1 LEIKQI
7 KTLNKVNLMKK
18 IEAVIKPFK
27 IDEVKEALEK
37 VGVRGI
43 TMTEAKGLGRQ
54 RGFTEVNTGVE
65 YGDFLPKIKLE
76 IILQDDLVDTA
87 VEAIRASANT
97 NRIGDGKI
105 FVSTIDTVLRIRTGE
120 TGSDAL

>member
-1 LEIKQI
+1 
-7 KTLNKVNLMKK
+7 MKK
-18 IEAVIKPFK
+18 IEAIIKPFK

-37 VGVRGI
+37 VGVRGV

-87 VEAIRASANT
+87 VDAIRSAANT

-105 FVSTIDTVLRIRTGE
+105 FVSNIDSVLRIRTGE
-120 TGSDAL
+120 SGSDAL

>member
-1 LEIKQI
+1 
-7 KTLNKVNLMKK
+7 MKK

-43 TMTEAKGLGRQ
+43 TISEAKGLGRQ

-65 YGDFLPKIKLE
+65 YGDFLPKIKIE
-76 IILQDDLVDTA
+76 IILQDELVDKA
-87 VEAIRASANT
+87 ADAIRSAANT

-105 FVSTIDTVLRIRTGE
+105 FVSDIETVIRIRTGE
-120 TGSDAL
+120 TGSEAL

>member
-1 LEIKQI
+1 
-7 KTLNKVNLMKK
+7 MKK
-18 IEAVIKPFK
+18 IEAIIKPFK

-37 VGVRGI
+37 VGVRGV

-87 VEAIRASANT
+87 VEAIRSAANT

-105 FVSTIDTVLRIRTGE
+105 FVSNIDLSLIHI
-120 TGSDAL
+120 

>member
-1 LEIKQI
+1 
-7 KTLNKVNLMKK
+7 MKK

-43 TMTEAKGLGRQ
+43 TISEAKGLGRQ

-65 YGDFLPKIKLE
+65 YGDFLPKIKIE
-76 IILQDDLVDTA
+76 IILQDELVDKA
-87 VEAIRASANT
+87 ADAIRSAANT

-105 FVSTIDTVLRIRTGE
+105 FVSDIETVIRIRTGE
-120 TGSDAL
+120 IGSDAL

>member
-1 LEIKQI
+1 
-7 KTLNKVNLMKK
+7 MKK

-43 TMTEAKGLGRQ
+43 TISEAKGLGRQ

-65 YGDFLPKIKLE
+65 YGDFLPKIKIE
-76 IILQDDLVDTA
+76 IILQDELVNKAAD
-87 VEAIRASANT
+87 AIRSAANT

-105 FVSTIDTVLRIRTGE
+105 FVSDIETVIRIRTGE
-120 TGSDAL
+120 TGSEAL

>member
-1 LEIKQI
+1 
-7 KTLNKVNLMKK
+7 MKK
-18 IEAVIKPFK
+18 IEAIIKPFK
-27 IDEVKEALEK
+27 IEEVKDALEK
-37 VGVRGI
+37 VGVRGV

-87 VEAIRASANT
+87 VEAIRSAANT

-105 FVSTIDTVLRIRTGE
+105 FVSTIDQAIRIRTGE
-120 TGSDAL
+120 KGNQAI

>member
-1 LEIKQI
+1 
-7 KTLNKVNLMKK
+7 MKK

-97 NRIGDGKI
+97 NRI
-105 FVSTIDTVLRIRTGE
+105 VSYTHLTLPTICSV
-120 TGSDAL
+120 

>member
-1 LEIKQI
+1 
-7 KTLNKVNLMKK
+7 MKK
-18 IEAVIKPFK
+18 IEAIIKPFK

-37 VGVRGI
+37 VGVRGV

-65 YGDFLPKIKLE
+65 YVDFLPKIKLE

-87 VEAIRASANT
+87 VEAIRSAANT

-105 FVSTIDTVLRIRTGE
+105 FVSNIDTVLRIRTGE

>member
-1 LEIKQI
+1 
-7 KTLNKVNLMKK
+7 MKK

-76 IILQDDLVDTA
+76 IILQDDLVETA
-87 VEAIRASANT
+87 VEAIRTSANT

-105 FVSTIDTVLRIRTGE
+105 FVSTIDTLLRIRTGE

>member
-1 LEIKQI
+1 
-7 KTLNKVNLMKK
+7 MS
-18 IEAVIKPFK
+18 
-27 IDEVKEALEK
+27 
-37 VGVRGI
+37 
-43 TMTEAKGLGRQ
+43 
-54 RGFTEVNTGVE
+54 
-65 YGDFLPKIKLE
+65 YGDFLPKIRLE

-105 FVSTIDTVLRIRTGE
+105 FVSNIETVMRIRTGE

>member
-1 LEIKQI
+1 
-7 KTLNKVNLMKK
+7 MKK

-27 IDEVKEALEK
+27 IDDVKEALEK

-43 TMTEAKGLGRQ
+43 TISEAKGLGSQ

-65 YGDFLPKIKLE
+65 YGDFLPKIRLE

-105 FVSTIDTVLRIRTGE
+105 FVSNIETVMRIRTGE

>member
-1 LEIKQI
+1 
-7 KTLNKVNLMKK
+7 MKK

-27 IDEVKEALEK
+27 IDEIKEALEK

-43 TMTEAKGLGRQ
+43 TISEAKGLGRQ

-65 YGDFLPKIKLE
+65 YGDFLPKIKIE
-76 IILQDDLVDTA
+76 IILQDELVDKA
-87 VEAIRASANT
+87 VEAIRSAANT

-105 FVSTIDTVLRIRTGE
+105 FVSSIETVMRIRTGE
-120 TGSDAL
+120 IGSDAL

>member
-1 LEIKQI
+1 
-7 KTLNKVNLMKK
+7 MKK

-27 IDEVKEALEK
+27 IDEIKEALEK

-43 TMTEAKGLGRQ
+43 TISEAKGLGRQ

-65 YGDFLPKIKLE
+65 YGDFLPKIKIE
-76 IILQDDLVDTA
+76 IILQDELVDKA
-87 VEAIRASANT
+87 VEAIRSAANT

-105 FVSTIDTVLRIRTGE
+105 FVSDIETVIRIRTGE
-120 TGSDAL
+120 TGSEAL

>member
-1 LEIKQI
+1 
-7 KTLNKVNLMKK
+7 MKK

-27 IDEVKEALEK
+27 IDEIKEALEK

-43 TMTEAKGLGRQ
+43 TISEAKGLGRQ

-65 YGDFLPKIKLE
+65 YGDFLPKIKIE
-76 IILQDDLVDTA
+76 IILQDALVDKA
-87 VEAIRASANT
+87 IDAIRSAANT

-105 FVSTIDTVLRIRTGE
+105 FVSDIEKIIRIRTGE
-120 TGSDAL
+120 TGSEAL

>member
-1 LEIKQI
+1 
-7 KTLNKVNLMKK
+7 MKK

-43 TMTEAKGLGRQ
+43 TLTESKGLGRQ
-54 RGFTEVNTGVE
+54 RGFTEINTGVE

-76 IILQDDLVDTA
+76 IILQDDLVDAA
-87 VEAIRASANT
+87 VEAIRTSANT

>member
-1 LEIKQI
+1 
-7 KTLNKVNLMKK
+7 MKK
-18 IEAVIKPFK
+18 IEAIIKPFK

-37 VGVRGI
+37 VGVRGV

-87 VEAIRASANT
+87 VDAIRTAANT

-105 FVSTIDTVLRIRTGE
+105 FVSNIDTVLRIRTGE

>member
-1 LEIKQI
+1 
-7 KTLNKVNLMKK
+7 MKK

-27 IDEVKEALEK
+27 IDEIKEALEK

-43 TMTEAKGLGRQ
+43 TISEAKGLGRQ

-65 YGDFLPKIKLE
+65 YGDFLPKIKIE
-76 IILQDDLVDTA
+76 IILQDELVDKA
-87 VEAIRASANT
+87 IEAIRSAANT

-105 FVSTIDTVLRIRTGE
+105 FVSDIETVIRIRTGE

>member
-1 LEIKQI
+1 
-7 KTLNKVNLMKK
+7 MKK
-18 IEAVIKPFK
+18 IEAIIKPFK

-37 VGVRGI
+37 VGVRGV

-87 VEAIRASANT
+87 VKAIRSAANT
-97 NRIGDGKI
+97 NRIGDGNI
-105 FVSTIDTVLRIRTGE
+105 FVSNIDTVLRIRTGE

>member
-1 LEIKQI
+1 
-7 KTLNKVNLMKK
+7 MKK

-43 TMTEAKGLGRQ
+43 TISEAKGLGRQ
-54 RGFTEVNTGVE
+54 RGFTELNTGVE
-65 YGDFLPKIKLE
+65 YGDFLPKIKIE
-76 IILQDDLVDTA
+76 IILQDELVDKA
-87 VEAIRASANT
+87 ADAIRSAANT

-105 FVSTIDTVLRIRTGE
+105 FVSDIETVIRIRTGE

>member
-1 LEIKQI
+1 
-7 KTLNKVNLMKK
+7 MKK

-43 TMTEAKGLGRQ
+43 TISDAKGLGRQ

-65 YGDFLPKIKLE
+65 YGDFLPKIKIE
-76 IILQDDLVDTA
+76 IILQDELVDKA
-87 VEAIRASANT
+87 AEAIRSAANT

-105 FVSTIDTVLRIRTGE
+105 FVSDIETVIRIRTGE

>member
-1 LEIKQI
+1 
-7 KTLNKVNLMKK
+7 MKK

-97 NRIGDGKI
+97 NRIG
-105 FVSTIDTVLRIRTGE
+105 VSRSSYCFNRCIN
-120 TGSDAL
+120 

>member
-1 LEIKQI
+1 
-7 KTLNKVNLMKK
+7 MKK

-27 IDEVKEALEK
+27 IDEIKEALEK

-43 TMTEAKGLGRQ
+43 TISEAKGLGRQ

-65 YGDFLPKIKLE
+65 YGDFLPKIKIE
-76 IILQDDLVDTA
+76 IILQDELVDKA
-87 VEAIRASANT
+87 VEAIRSAANT

-105 FVSTIDTVLRIRTGE
+105 FVSDIETVIRIRTGE
-120 TGSDAL
+120 TASEAL

>member
-1 LEIKQI
+1 
-7 KTLNKVNLMKK
+7 MKK
-18 IEAVIKPFK
+18 IEAIIKPFK
-27 IDEVKEALEK
+27 IDEVKEALVK
-37 VGVRGI
+37 VGVRGV

-87 VEAIRASANT
+87 VEAIRSAANT

-105 FVSTIDTVLRIRTGE
+105 FVSNIDTVLRIRTGE

>member
-1 LEIKQI
+1 
-7 KTLNKVNLMKK
+7 MKK
-18 IEAVIKPFK
+18 IESIIKPFK

-37 VGVRGI
+37 VGVRGV

-76 IILQDDLVDTA
+76 IILQDDLVDPA
-87 VEAIRASANT
+87 VEAIRSAANT
-97 NRIGDGKI
+97 IRIGDGKI
-105 FVSTIDTVLRIRTGE
+105 FVSNIDTVLRIRTGE
-120 TGSDAL
+120 TGSEAL

>member
-1 LEIKQI
+1 
-7 KTLNKVNLMKK
+7 MKK
-18 IEAVIKPFK
+18 IEAIIKPFK

-37 VGVRGI
+37 VGVRGV

-76 IILQDDLVDTA
+76 IILQDDLVDAA
-87 VEAIRASANT
+87 VEAIRSAANT

-105 FVSTIDTVLRIRTGE
+105 FVSNIDTVLRIRTGE

>member
-1 LEIKQI
+1 
-7 KTLNKVNLMKK
+7 MKK

-27 IDEVKEALEK
+27 VDEVKMALEK

-43 TMTEAKGLGRQ
+43 TLTETKGLGRQ
-54 RGFTEVNTGVE
+54 RGYTELNTGVE

-76 IILQDDLVDTA
+76 TVLQDDLVDAA
-87 VEAIRASANT
+87 VKAIRSSANT

-105 FVSTIDTVLRIRTGE
+105 FITSVDSVIRIRTGE

>member
-1 LEIKQI
+1 
-7 KTLNKVNLMKK
+7 MKK

-76 IILQDDLVDTA
+76 IILRDDLVETA
-87 VEAIRASANT
+87 VEAIRTSANT

>member
-1 LEIKQI
+1 
-7 KTLNKVNLMKK
+7 MKK

-27 IDEVKEALEK
+27 IDDVKETLEK

-43 TMTEAKGLGRQ
+43 TISEAKGLGRQ

-65 YGDFLPKIKLE
+65 YGDFLPKIKIE
-76 IILQDDLVDTA
+76 IILQDDLVDKA
-87 VEAIRASANT
+87 IDAIRSAANT

-105 FVSTIDTVLRIRTGE
+105 FVSDIEKIIRIRTGE
-120 TGSDAL
+120 TGSEAL

>member
-1 LEIKQI
+1 
-7 KTLNKVNLMKK
+7 MKK

-27 IDEVKEALEK
+27 IDEIKEALEK

-43 TMTEAKGLGRQ
+43 TISEAKGLGRQ

-65 YGDFLPKIKLE
+65 YGDFLPKIKIE
-76 IILQDDLVDTA
+76 IILQDELVDKA
-87 VEAIRASANT
+87 IEAIRSAANT

-105 FVSTIDTVLRIRTGE
+105 FVSDIETVIRIRTGE
-120 TGSDAL
+120 TGSEAL

>member
-1 LEIKQI
+1 
-7 KTLNKVNLMKK
+7 MKK

-27 IDEVKEALEK
+27 IDEIKEALEK

-43 TMTEAKGLGRQ
+43 TISEAKGLGRQ

-65 YGDFLPKIKLE
+65 YGDFLPKIKIE
-76 IILQDDLVDTA
+76 IILQDELVDKA
-87 VEAIRASANT
+87 VEAIRSAANT

-105 FVSTIDTVLRIRTGE
+105 FVSDIETVIRIRTGE
-120 TGSDAL
+120 TGSYAL

>member
-1 LEIKQI
+1 
-7 KTLNKVNLMKK
+7 MKK
-18 IEAVIKPFK
+18 IEAIIKPFK

-37 VGVRGI
+37 VGVRGV

-87 VEAIRASANT
+87 VEAIRSAANT

-105 FVSTIDTVLRIRTGE
+105 FVSNIDTDLRIRTGE

>member
-1 LEIKQI
+1 
-7 KTLNKVNLMKK
+7 MKK

-27 IDEVKEALEK
+27 IDEIKEALEK

-43 TMTEAKGLGRQ
+43 TISEAKGLGRQ

-65 YGDFLPKIKLE
+65 YGDFLPKIKVE
-76 IILQDDLVDTA
+76 IILQDELVDKA
-87 VEAIRASANT
+87 VEAIRSAANT

-105 FVSTIDTVLRIRTGE
+105 FVSDIETVIRIRTGE

>member
-1 LEIKQI
+1 
-7 KTLNKVNLMKK
+7 MKK
-18 IEAVIKPFK
+18 IEAIIKPFK

-37 VGVRGI
+37 VGVRGV

-76 IILQDDLVDTA
+76 IILQDDLVNTA
-87 VEAIRASANT
+87 VEAIRSAANT

-105 FVSTIDTVLRIRTGE
+105 FVSNIDTVLRIRTGE